1 MNPAL
6 VLAVLAGGAIALQV
20 VANSVGMKFLGIG
33 GLVAVSGLTT
43 GLMGFAVAMFLTPPE
58 FTGRAV
64 GAAVI
69 SGVLGA
75 FIVSAITLSAGQG
88 GLAQTLSL
96 VIGSQLIAGL
106 ILDRMGVFGPVAADI
121 GLAKLLGIALI
132 VAGGVLVVRG

>member
-20 VANSVGMKFLGIG
+20 VVNSVGMKFLGIG

-43 GLMGFAVAMFLTPPE
+43 GLMGLAAAMFLTPPE

-96 VIGSQLIAGL
+96 VIASQLIVGL
-106 ILDRMGVFGPVAADI
+106 ILDRLGVFGPAATDL

-132 VAGGVLVVRG
+132 LVGGVLMVRS

>member
-6 VLAVLAGGAIALQV
+6 VLAILAGGAIALQV

>member
-6 VLAVLAGGAIALQV
+6 VLAVLAGVAIALQV
-20 VANSVGMKFLGIG
+20 VANSVGMKSLGIG

-43 GLMGFAVAMFLTPPE
+43 GSMGFAVAMFLTPPE

-64 GAAVI
+64 TAALA
-69 SGVLGA
+69 SGLLGA
-75 FIVSAITLSAGQG
+75 FIVSAITLAAGQG

-96 VIGSQLIAGL
+96 VIASQLIVGL
-106 ILDRMGVFGPVAADI
+106 VLDRLGVFGPAAADI

-132 VAGGVLVVRG
+132 LVGGVLVVRG